1 MHPLLDMGRLIQGF
15 LQPQEME
22 VTETMIS
29 YTINDKYSRDSGLHI
44 NGVFYSFFLL
54 HTIGELSK
62 TDRIQTIKVTRAFT
76 GLGLKE
82 AKNVCDVAMMLT
94 FDRE

>member
-1 MHPLLDMGRLIQGF
+1 MHPLLDMGRLIQRF

-29 YTINDKYSRDSGLHI
+29 YTINDKYSPDSGLHI

-54 HTIGELSK
+54 NSIGELSK
-62 TDRIQTIKVTRAFT
+62 TERMRTIHIVRAFT
-76 GLGLKE
+76 GLGLKD
-82 AKNVCDVAMMLT
+82 AKDVCDVAMMLT